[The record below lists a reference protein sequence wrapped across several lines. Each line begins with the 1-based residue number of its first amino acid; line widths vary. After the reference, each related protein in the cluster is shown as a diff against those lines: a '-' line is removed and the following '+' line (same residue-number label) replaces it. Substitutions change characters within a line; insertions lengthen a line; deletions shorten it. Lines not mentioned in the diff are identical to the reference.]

1 MDLVE
6 VAHASWQSCSHLF
19 KGAVV
24 YADKP
29 FVSVI
34 KWSLHGGAA
43 ALLTTHGAVTI
54 RDFEMPDQPS
64 SLVAGNP
71 AKSLLRLPEPD
82 TVVLLISTHLSRNAD
97 RIRSLL
103 LAHPYQTCHIVSSIS
118 EPLHIIETTIDESL
132 LGVWSVLDA
141 PTDDHDD
148 TSSYFSTAEIR
159 LKEWMQESADVHG
172 RHRYQGGPF
181 VSVQY
186 QPLSFAIIS
195 SDLFLLPLSAGL
207 FPRISPT
214 ASSTSAISSR
224 NASQTSTAH
233 EFEEIKMRELA
244 SSLSMLLNSLNVK
257 EDIFALGSTS
267 RLVGQ
272 SIVSQSVASS
282 RRKSD
287 KTAALILVD
296 RTLDLVSPTMHSDNL
311 LDRIWSVLPRRE
323 SSFFDVLVK
332 PQFVCPQM
340 SIGSS
345 GDSIQGPVLSLAHGL
360 DEESLDFIAI
370 LMRLAEKE
378 GMVVARRRLVDLLTR
393 EVVGASVPKVLGRVN
408 LIQLESMATQLRGE
422 YGAWSARG
430 GISRYLSASVEAA
443 QEGSQSKW
451 DDIVSIEKVLSAS
464 LAETM
469 DPAIMVQQLRELLH
483 KFVQD
488 KQLRKDVTS
497 DSSSAPLL
505 SAGVISA
512 KEVLMLALY
521 SYSLL
526 GDSVPI
532 LPAHESALQ
541 EALFRAMMAANVGA
555 KPRAIQAWVVR
566 VFGQLRQVSQIRAE
580 LTYFRHVL
588 CPHQQPA
595 YDPLLVQ
602 VARKAVEPRD
612 HSEATSPDAMV
623 DDDWSHISYGGTL
636 KSVMS
641 GFSRFLGA
649 QAKKPH
655 PSQFDNI
662 ILVVVG
668 GITFEEAGRVR
679 DELRSRGQTALV
691 GSTNIATTETMM
703 AHVFKSK

>member
-71 AKSLLRLPEPD
+71 AKSLLRQVLPEPD

-323 SSFFDVLVK
+323 SGFFDVLVK

-443 QEGSQSKW
+443 QEGQNLKCAYDHHFFLNSFICDLLNRSQSKW

-623 DDDWSHISYGGTL
+623 DDDWSHILYGGTL
-636 KSVMS
+636 KSVM
-641 GFSRFLGA
+641 
-649 QAKKPH
+649 K
-655 PSQFDNI
+655 
-662 ILVVVG
+662 
-668 GITFEEAGRVR
+668 AGRVR
-679 DELRSRGQTALV
+679 DELRSRGQAALV

-703 AHVFKSK
+703 AHVLNPNKGISNWS